1 MPNVLLTGFTGEGDT
16 DRRFL
21 LSIIRRT
28 LEEIVVDS
36 VQQIAVYDPEW
47 LGIGKGLTIADRGQE
62 ASLYGSM
69 LFIVHADADASDPGR
84 AQRERLDPAIAAI
97 QATGIVDLPIIPLI
111 PVQETEA
118 WLLADRDRLREALN
132 TELTNQQLD
141 LHGDPERYADPKAK
155 LQEVVR
161 RANEGRGTHM
171 EIELSALYDTLG
183 ESCRFDTL
191 GRLPSYQRFRDSL
204 VGGLRR
210 IGYL

>member
-21 LSIIRRT
+21 SPILRRT
-28 LEEIVVDS
+28 MEEVLFDGD
-36 VQQIAVYDPEW
+36 QQIDVYEPTW
-47 LGIGKGLTIADRGQE
+47 LGVGKGPTIAERGEKAYQDK
-62 ASLYGSM
+62 LM
-69 LFIVHADADASDPGR
+69 LFVVHADADAPNNRR
-84 AQRERLDPAIAAI
+84 ALVERLNPAIDALL
-97 QATGIVDLPIIPLI
+97 QEGITELPIIPLI

-118 WLLADRDRLREALN
+118 WLLADRDRLREALD
-132 TELTNQQLD
+132 TDLTNQQLD

-161 RANEGRGTHM
+161 RANEGRGTHT